1 MASATESCLRGQAG
15 PDYEHARY
23 TRRPL
28 GHFFALLA
36 VLLALLAAF
45 AAADWDWGALTDA
58 ERRAQAAARIGAWL
72 AAFARPDLSPDFVHH
87 AWDLTLQTLAAA
99 ILGTALA
106 VLLAWP
112 LAMGA
117 SRAVCVGEERAAQG
131 AGRLARLWRS
141 LPLRSS
147 AALLCAACRLVQD
160 ILRAVPDFVWA
171 IILVALIGLGP
182 LTGALALAL
191 NITGILAKVYSELW
205 DSVDASRYAQVRS
218 LGGGRLATFL
228 YGIRPLASRNVLS
241 FTLMRAECA
250 IRNAAVIG
258 AVGGGG
264 LGSEIWYQV
273 RFGAWDKVGTLILFT
288 LLLTLAAD
296 LLSNTIR
303 RQLRGDASR
312 QGGGASCAVAGGVT
326 AHAGDSDPSPSMQAD
341 TARSGVVARSRTA
354 SVSVMASASGARS
367 VTLDGGSA
375 RPPLSPWLAAGLVA
389 LVLVWSLWFMGWG
402 NRAGEDGAARNHLA
416 PAAELLS
423 GEAWG
428 KLRFFERLLQPE
440 LDLAAIGFGDPAK
453 AAARAGEGKA
463 VELFATHGVL
473 EFWRPSAWLAW
484 QQELQKWFV
493 WRVVESAAVPL
504 AIAVVGTVLGVAA
517 AILLTYPHSASFQL
531 HAARFSGETAAPW
544 QRALR
549 VLQLAAA
556 RATAVIA
563 RGVPEVM
570 WAFLCIAFFGPGLVA
585 GTLAIAL
592 HTLGVMTRVFGEAVD
607 NLPLR
612 RFEPTCGASR
622 PATYGMVAVPLV
634 WRDWMTYSFFQF
646 ESNMRAAV
654 VLGLI
659 GVGGL
664 GFQFSFNFEWFRFE
678 RAGTYLVM
686 IVLLTVAI
694 DRSSRMLKLSRVGR

>member
-1 MASATESCLRGQAG
+1 MASASESCLRGQAG
-15 PDYEHARY
+15 PDCEHARY
-23 TRRPL
+23 ERRPL
-28 GHFFALLA
+28 GHFVALLG

-45 AAADWDWGALTDA
+45 AATDWDWGALTDA
-58 ERRAQAAARIGAWL
+58 ARRGEAATRIGAWL

-87 AWDLTLQTLAAA
+87 AWELTLQTLSAA

-117 SRAVCVGEERAAQG
+117 SRAVCVGEARGAAG
-131 AGRLARLWRS
+131 GSVFARLWRS
-141 LPLRSS
+141 LPLRSPS
-147 AALLCAACRLVQD
+147 ALLCAACRLVQD

-205 DSVDASRYAQVRS
+205 DSVDESRYAQVRS

-296 LLSNTIR
+296 LVSNTIR

-312 QGGGASCAVAGGVT
+312 SGSASCAVVSSVDAAGEGAPTPVAALRQDTLLGAGV
-326 AHAGDSDPSPSMQAD
+326 ASPGAG
-341 TARSGVVARSRTA
+341 
-354 SVSVMASASGARS
+354 
-367 VTLDGGSA
+367 
-375 RPPLSPWLAAGLVA
+375 PPLSPWFAAGLVA

-402 NRAGEDGAARNHLA
+402 NRAGDDGLARNHLA

-423 GEAWG
+423 GEAWS

-440 LDLAAIGFGDPAK
+440 LDLAAIGRGDPAK
-453 AAARAGEGKA
+453 AAARASEGKA
-463 VELFATHGVL
+463 VELFATHGPL
-473 EFWRPSAWLAW
+473 DFWRPAAWLAW

-493 WRVVESAAVPL
+493 WRVVESTAIPL
-504 AIAVVGTVLGVAA
+504 AIAVVGTVLGVGA
-517 AILLTYPHSASFQL
+517 AILLTYPHSASFQR
-531 HAARFSGETAAPW
+531 HAARFSGETPAPG

-549 VLQLAAA
+549 MLQLVAA
-556 RATAVIA
+556 RATAVVA

-592 HTLGVMTRVFGEAVD
+592 HTLGVLTRVFGEAVD

-622 PATYGMVAVPLV
+622 AATYGVVAVPLV

-646 ESNMRAAV
+646 ESNVRAAV

-686 IVLLTVAI
+686 IVLLTVLI
-694 DRSSRMLKLSRVGR
+694 DRGSRRLKLSRVGR

>member
-1 MASATESCLRGQAG
+1 MSTLALAAG
-15 PDYEHARY
+15 ARY
-23 TRRPL
+23 ERRPL
-28 GHFFALLA
+28 GHFIALLT

-58 ERRAQAAARIGAWL
+58 ERRAQAASRIGAWL
-72 AAFARPDLSPDFVHH
+72 AAFARPDLSPDFVRH
-87 AWDLTLQTLAAA
+87 AWDLTLQTLSAA

-117 SRAVCVGEERAAQG
+117 SRAVCVGEERSLAG
-131 AGRLARLWRS
+131 AGVLARIGRR
-141 LPLRSS
+141 LPLRSPS
-147 AALLCAACRLVQD
+147 ALLCAACRLLQD

-171 IILVALIGLGP
+171 IILVAMVGLGP

-205 DSVDASRYAQVRS
+205 DSVDPSRYAQVRS

-296 LLSNTIR
+296 LVSNTIR
-303 RQLRGDASR
+303 RQLRGDQSR
-312 QGGGASCAVAGGVT
+312 QGGGASCAVAGGGAAAAEKPQLPVRRD
-326 AHAGDSDPSPSMQAD
+326 ARGQGRPAGGHGAPSAAD
-341 TARSGVVARSRTA
+341 AA
-354 SVSVMASASGARS
+354 
-367 VTLDGGSA
+367 A
-375 RPPLSPWLAAGLVA
+375 RPPLGPWLATGLVVLA
-389 LVLVWSLWFMGWG
+389 LLWSLWFMGWG
-402 NRAGEDGAARNHLA
+402 NRAGDEGAARNHLA

-423 GEAWG
+423 GEAWD
-428 KLRFFERLLQPE
+428 KLSFFERLLRPE
-440 LDLAAIGFGDPAK
+440 LDLAAIGLGDPAK
-453 AAARAGEGKA
+453 AAARLEQGKA
-463 VELFATHGVL
+463 VELFAEHGPL
-473 EFWRPSAWLAW
+473 DFWRPSAWAAW
-484 QQELQKWFV
+484 QQALQKWFV
-493 WRVVESAAVPL
+493 WRVVESAVIPL

-517 AILLTYPHSASFQL
+517 AILLTYPHSASFQR
-531 HAARFSGETAAPW
+531 HAARFSGETPAPW
-544 QRALR
+544 QRGLR
-549 VLQLAAA
+549 ALQLAAA

-592 HTLGVMTRVFGEAVD
+592 HTLGVLTRVFGEAVD
-607 NLPLR
+607 NQPLH

-622 PATYGMVAVPLV
+622 MRTYGLVAVPRV

-646 ESNMRAAV
+646 ESNVRAAV

-678 RAGTYLVM
+678 RAGTYLLM
-686 IVLLTVAI
+686 IVLLTVLI
-694 DRSSRMLKLSRVGR
+694 DRGSRSLKLSRVGR

>member
-1 MASATESCLRGQAG
+1 MVSTLALAASAR
-15 PDYEHARY
+15 YE
-23 TRRPL
+23 RRPL
-28 GHFFALLA
+28 GHFVALLA

-72 AAFARPDLSPDFVHH
+72 AAFARPDLSPDFVRH
-87 AWDLTLQTLAAA
+87 AWDLTLQTLSAA

-117 SRAVCVGEERAAQG
+117 SRAVCVGDERSAVG
-131 AGRLARLWRS
+131 GNLVARLWRW
-141 LPLRSS
+141 LPLRSP

-171 IILVALIGLGP
+171 IILVALVGLGP

-205 DSVDASRYAQVRS
+205 DSVDPARYGQVRS

-296 LLSNTIR
+296 LVSNTIR
-303 RQLRGDASR
+303 RQLRGDQSR
-312 QGGGASCAVAGGVT
+312 QSGGASCAVAG
-326 AHAGDSDPSPSMQAD
+326 AGDASRQGRPEGDAAAPPIA
-341 TARSGVVARSRTA
+341 AGVS
-354 SVSVMASASGARS
+354 
-367 VTLDGGSA
+367 
-375 RPPLSPWLAAGLVA
+375 RPPFGPWLATGLVVLA
-389 LVLVWSLWFMGWG
+389 LLWSLWFMGWG
-402 NRAGEDGAARNHLA
+402 NRGGEDGAARNHLA
-416 PAAELLS
+416 PAMELLS

-440 LDLAAIGFGDPAK
+440 LDLAAIGLGDPAK
-453 AAARAGEGKA
+453 VAARLEQGKA
-463 VELFATHGVL
+463 VELFATHGALDV
-473 EFWRPSAWLAW
+473 WRPSAWLAW

-493 WRVVESAAVPL
+493 WRVVESAAIPL
-504 AIAVVGTVLGVAA
+504 AIAVVGTVLGVAG

-531 HAARFSGETAAPW
+531 HAARFSGETPAPW

-549 VLQLAAA
+549 ALQLAAA

-592 HTLGVMTRVFGEAVD
+592 HTLGVLTRVFGEAVD
-607 NLPLR
+607 NQPLR
-612 RFEPTCGASR
+612 RFEPTCGGSR
-622 PATYGMVAVPLV
+622 LATYGLVAVPRV
-634 WRDWMTYSFFQF
+634 WRDWMTYGFFQF
-646 ESNMRAAV
+646 ESNVRAAV
-654 VLGLI
+654 VLGLV

-678 RAGTYLVM
+678 RAGTYLLM
-686 IVLLTVAI
+686 IVLLTVLI
-694 DRSSRMLKLSRVGR
+694 DRGSRLLKLSRVGR